1 LELAG
6 RSELVLSSVEVAGM
20 MHSVAMLNPKIYDI
34 CPLSEMTC
42 VCIILYMKPATQDQ
56 LINEVLHHIQT
67 DPHKKASG
75 LSDFILG
82 SQDGLVNV
90 LGVVLGI
97 AAATNDARIVLVAGL
112 ATTFAESISMGAVA
126 YTTTLADADL
136 YQSEREREYRHI
148 IEAPNLEI
156 KEIRDIYEKKGF
168 KGELLD
174 RIVNTITANRDVWVA
189 VMMAEE
195 HNLAPIDRRSAMRVA
210 LVVGLSAIIG
220 SLVPLFPFLFWP
232 VSTSM
237 WLSVFVTALALF
249 AIGAYKARMTIGK
262 PMKSGFEMA
271 LIGTLSALAGYLVG
285 TLLKVPTVP

>member
-1 LELAG
+1 MMFNMD
-6 RSELVLSSVEVAGM
+6 SVT
-20 MHSVAMLNPKIYDI
+20 H
-34 CPLSEMTC
+34 
-42 VCIILYMKPATQDQ
+42 DQ
-56 LINEVLHHIQT
+56 LTNEILHHTQI
-67 DPHKKASG
+67 DPHKQASG

-82 SQDGLVNV
+82 AQDGLVNV

-97 AAATNDARIVLVAGL
+97 AAATSDARIVLVAGL

-156 KEIRDIYEKKGF
+156 KEIRDIYESKGF

-174 RIVNTITANRDVWVA
+174 RIVETITTNQDVWVA

-195 HNLAPIDRRSAMRVA
+195 HQLAPIDRRTAVRA
-210 LVVGLSAIIG
+210 AIVVGFSAIIG
-220 SLVPLFPFLFWP
+220 SLVPLIPFIFLS

-237 WLSVFVTALALF
+237 WFSVLVTALVLF
-249 AIGAYKARMTIGK
+249 AIGAYKARVTVGK
-262 PMKSGFEMA
+262 PMKSGLEMA
-271 LIGTLSALAGYLVG
+271 VIGTVSALAGYLVG
-285 TLLKVPTVP
+285 FILKVPPVP

>member
-1 LELAG
+1 
-6 RSELVLSSVEVAGM
+6 
-20 MHSVAMLNPKIYDI
+20 
-34 CPLSEMTC
+34 
-42 VCIILYMKPATQDQ
+42 MKPITHDQ
-56 LINEVLHHIQT
+56 IIDEVLHHLQT
-67 DPHKKASG
+67 DPHKRASG

-82 SQDGLVNV
+82 AQDGLVNV

-156 KEIRDIYEKKGF
+156 KEVRDIYSARGF

-174 RIVNTITANRDVWVA
+174 RIVETITANQDVWVA

-195 HNLAPIDRRSAMRVA
+195 HKLAPVDRKTAIRIA
-210 LVVGLSAIIG
+210 LIVGLSAIIG
-220 SLVPLFPFLFWP
+220 SLVPLFPFMFLP
-232 VSTSM
+232 VATSM
-237 WLSVFVTALALF
+237 WLSVVVTALMLF
-249 AIGAYKARMTIGK
+249 AIGAYKARVTVGK
-262 PMKSGFEMA
+262 PMRSGLAMA
-271 LIGTLSALAGYLVG
+271 VIGPVSALAGYLVG
-285 TLLKVPTVP
+285 YLLKVPPVP